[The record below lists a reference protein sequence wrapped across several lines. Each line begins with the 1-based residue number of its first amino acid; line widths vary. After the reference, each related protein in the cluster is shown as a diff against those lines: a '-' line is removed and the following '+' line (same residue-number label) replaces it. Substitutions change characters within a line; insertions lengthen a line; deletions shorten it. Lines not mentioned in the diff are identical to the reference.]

1 VLDRAAE
8 GLTRCGA
15 AGPRRSPA
23 PPPATDWPGR

>member
-23 PPPATDWPGR
+23 APATDWPER